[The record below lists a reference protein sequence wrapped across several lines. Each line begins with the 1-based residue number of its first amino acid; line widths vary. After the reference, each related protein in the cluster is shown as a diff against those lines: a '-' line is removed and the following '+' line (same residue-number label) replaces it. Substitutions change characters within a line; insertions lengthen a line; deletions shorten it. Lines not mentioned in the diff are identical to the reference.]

1 MDMIMYQQAK
11 TGNVNAKYIKNSWS
25 MLAKYMKSEP
35 ARMNAISYIMNT
47 INNSNFSRGKA
58 TSAKM

>member
-1 MDMIMYQQAK
+1 
-11 TGNVNAKYIKNSWS
+11 

-35 ARMNAISYIMNT
+35 ARMNAISYINNT
-47 INNSNFSRGKA
+47 INNSNFSKGKA